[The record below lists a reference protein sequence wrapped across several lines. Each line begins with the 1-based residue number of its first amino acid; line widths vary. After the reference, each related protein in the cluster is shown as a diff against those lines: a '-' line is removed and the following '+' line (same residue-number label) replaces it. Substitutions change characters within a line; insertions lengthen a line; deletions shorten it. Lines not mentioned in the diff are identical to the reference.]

1 MNRKWIIGIL
11 LMMAMA
17 IVFTGCK
24 TEPTE
29 EVMDDQMIEN
39 EMEEEMKDDMESEEM
54 KDDMESDEMKDDM
67 ESEEM
72 KDDKES
78 DEMKDDMESDTMM
91 DDMDT
96 MMNEGPKA
104 PAFSLLSVE
113 GKQVK
118 LEDFNKDK
126 VMVKFW
132 ASWCSICLAGL
143 DEIDELS
150 GQMNDFKI
158 LTIVSPGHNGEK
170 GTEAFIQ
177 WFETKGTENMVVLLD
192 EGGEISKKYGIRGY
206 PTTAFIGS
214 DGVLVN
220 QFPGHIDK
228 ANIVNLFEGIK

>member
-1 MNRKWIIGIL
+1 
-11 LMMAMA
+11 
-17 IVFTGCK
+17 
-24 TEPTE
+24 
-29 EVMDDQMIEN
+29 
-39 EMEEEMKDDMESEEM
+39 MKDDMET
-54 KDDMESDEMKDDM
+54 DEMKDDM
-67 ESEEM
+67 
-72 KDDKES
+72 ES

-91 DDMDT
+91 DDMDA
-96 MMNEGPKA
+96 MMNEGPQA
-104 PAFSLLSVE
+104 PEFSLLSVE

-150 GQMNDFKI
+150 GEMNDFEV

-170 GTEAFIQ
+170 NTEAFIQ
-177 WFETKGTENMVVLLD
+177 WFETRGTENMVVLLD
-192 EGGEISKKYGIRGY
+192 EGGEIAKEYGVRGY

-214 DGVLVN
+214 DGVLVK